1 MYSSGSEAML
11 WTKELISSA
20 AYNSLGLDNLEPFL
34 NGSISQFKIHAIP
47 KCSCPL
53 CKQQNVSTV
62 EPLHSCV
69 CISFYYFLNS
79 IYASLLSLHP
89 VWLTVSK
96 LSVCLSTV
104 CLITSLKKKKKK
116 KASPLFQ
123 MVSRTRPWFSANNPN
138 GPNLATNLSKCYL
151 KDFQRRSWLAST
163 RVPISGVAYSCGGGE
178 SCPGSSLGAVFP
190 ITLNRPIIPR
200 KIPCIVKQ
208 VSLEKSFLLKHSNE
222 V

>member
-1 MYSSGSEAML
+1 MYFIL
-11 WTKELISSA
+11 L
-20 AYNSLGLDNLEPFL
+20 F
-34 NGSISQFKIHAIP
+34 FKFY
-47 KCSCPL
+47 L
-53 CKQQNVSTV
+53 
-62 EPLHSCV
+62 
-69 CISFYYFLNS
+69 CISPFS
-79 IYASLLSLHP
+79 PSLLTHSLQ
-89 VWLTVSK
+89 T
-96 LSVCLSTV
+96 LSVPQHCVSNYF
-104 CLITSLKKKKKK
+104 LKKKKKK